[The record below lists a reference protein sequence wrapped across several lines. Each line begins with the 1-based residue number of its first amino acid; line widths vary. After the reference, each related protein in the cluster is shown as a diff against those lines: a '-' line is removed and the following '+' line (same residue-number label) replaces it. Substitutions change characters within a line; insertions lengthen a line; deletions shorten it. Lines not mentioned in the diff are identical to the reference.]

1 MNNSNL
7 IAELNKFSHFSDK
20 EVHELEKISRGFD
33 EDNAFESLNQ
43 IRTTVL
49 KNSSD
54 YSPSQII
61 YSMLYNMDAIENSN
75 AESECFE
82 KLF

>member
-1 MNNSNL
+1 MN
-7 IAELNKFSHFSDK
+7 
-20 EVHELEKISRGFD
+20 VEKISRGFD
-33 EDNAFESLNQ
+33 EDNKIESLNQ

-61 YSMLYNMDAIENSN
+61 YSMLHNMDAIENSKRN
-75 AESECFE
+75 L
-82 KLF
+82 KVI